1 MLKKIFLII
10 LLLNLSS
17 CKWFTEAGAPF
28 FANMKIHVPKG
39 TPSFQKGFYDGC
51 STTLYSRG
59 NVLYRNIY
67 GYRYDPKMITN
78 PEYRM
83 GHQRGYNYC
92 FVMVLQ
98 YESGPRGSPD
108 RVLFPHGYDDTFN
121 AGDINDAWGGF
132 FKQGIAT
139 PIGVTSGNGLDGLF
153 DMWSGGEG
161 GGVFSANP
169 LWAGGSKGQFFG
181 Q

>member
-1 MLKKIFLII
+1 MVKKFLLII
-10 LLLNLSS
+10 LLLNLGA
-17 CKWFTEAGAPF
+17 CRWFSEAGMPF
-28 FANMKIHVPKG
+28 FAWTKIHVPQG
-39 TPSFQKGFYDGC
+39 TPVFKKGFADGC

-59 NVLYRNIY
+59 NVLYRNIH
-67 GYRYDPKMITN
+67 GYRYDPKMINN

-108 RVLFPHGYDDTFN
+108 RLLFPHGYDETFD
-121 AGDINDAWGGF
+121 AGNINSAWGGF
-132 FKQGIAT
+132 FKGGLGS
-139 PIGVTSGNGLDGLF
+139 PIGEGSGSGFDSMF
-153 DMWSGGEG
+153 DMVSGGG
-161 GGVFSANP
+161 GGGALSANP
-169 LWAGGSKGQFFG
+169 LWAGGSHGQFFG